1 MLIDLYPIIQPLISS
16 YHRLYVSGLGTFSE
30 KHIAAKEDSI
40 NGKLLPP
47 DTIIVFE
54 PGGNGDSTLFH
65 NEVKRRFS
73 VDDAMASEAIRLFS
87 KNIHD
92 ALDLHNSVEIPNLGR
107 LYYNVEHKI
116 AFVPRLKVFE
126 NDSFGL
132 PEVTFVETSP
142 LNNQVQ
148 KDSNT
153 EKIPPL
159 PPSNSMMKFVVLSII
174 LVSLSV
180 GVYFIVTT
188 PFIEGKLVKVKEM
201 FKDWNDDANDEKKNT
216 VPEVNPVD
224 TSSEVVDFPVNEEEV
239 EVEQIIKSEP
249 VKTESTKEPSYVKIA
264 IGVFG
269 NPDNAARVIA
279 KIEKAGF
286 IPFSEKVGSLTKVG
300 VKQEYKSVAEKLEI
314 LDKVRS
320 DIEKTAVIIN

>member
-1 MLIDLYPIIQPLISS
+1 MLTDLYPIIQPLISS

-30 KHIAAKEDSI
+30 KYIPAKEDSI

-132 PEVTFVETSP
+132 PEVPFVETSP
-142 LNNQVQ
+142 SNNQVQ
-148 KDSNT
+148 KDLYT
-153 EKIPPL
+153 EKTPPV
-159 PPSNSMMKFVVLSII
+159 PPSNPMMKFVVLSII

-188 PFIEGKLVKVKEM
+188 PLIEGKLVKVKEM
-201 FKDWNDDANDEKKNT
+201 FKDWNDDAKEEKKNIA
-216 VPEVNPVD
+216 PEVNPVD
-224 TSSEVVDFPVNEEEV
+224 TSSEVVDFPEDEEGGKPV
-239 EVEQIIKSEP
+239 IKSEP
-249 VKTESTKEPSYVKIA
+249 VKTESTIEPSYVKIA
-264 IGVFG
+264 IGVYG

-314 LDKVRS
+314 LEKVRS

>member
-1 MLIDLYPIIQPLISS
+1 MQLDLYPIIQPLISS

-30 KHIAAKEDSI
+30 KYIAAKEDSI
-40 NGKLLPP
+40 NGKILPP

-92 ALDLHNSVEIPNLGR
+92 ALDLHNSVELPNLGR

-126 NDSFGL
+126 NHSFGL
-132 PEVTFVETSP
+132 PEVPFVEISP
-142 LNNQVQ
+142 EETQVQ
-148 KDSNT
+148 KDIGTNMM
-153 EKIPPL
+153 PPV
-159 PPSNSMMKFVVLSII
+159 PPSNPMMKFVVFSII
-174 LVSLSV
+174 FVALAV
-180 GVYFIVTT
+180 GIYYMVTA
-188 PFIEGKLVKVKEM
+188 PFMESKLVKVKEM
-201 FKDWNDDANDEKKNT
+201 FEAWNDDTNEEKKNINP
-216 VPEVNPVD
+216 VVDPVD
-224 TSSEVVDFPVNEEEV
+224 TSDQVVDFPVNEEDDEPV
-239 EVEQIIKSEP
+239 IKPEP
-249 VKTESTKEPSYVKIA
+249 VKNESIEETTYVKIA

-300 VKQEYKSVAEKLEI
+300 VKQEYKSEAEKLEI

-320 DIEKTAVIIN
+320 DIEKTAIIIN

>member
-1 MLIDLYPIIQPLISS
+1 MQLDLYPIIQPLISS

-30 KHIAAKEDSI
+30 KYIAAKEDSI
-40 NGKLLPP
+40 NGKILPP

-92 ALDLHNSVEIPNLGR
+92 ALDLHNSVELPNLGR

-132 PEVTFVETSP
+132 PEIPFVEISP
-142 LNNQVQ
+142 EDTQVQ
-148 KDSNT
+148 KDPGTNMM
-153 EKIPPL
+153 PPV
-159 PPSNSMMKFVVLSII
+159 PPSNPMIKFVVF
-174 LVSLSV
+174 SV
-180 GVYFIVTT
+180 IFVALAVGIYFMVTT
-188 PFIEGKLVKVKEM
+188 PFMERKLVKVKEM
-201 FKDWNDDANDEKKNT
+201 FEAWNDDTNEEKKNINP
-216 VPEVNPVD
+216 VVDPVD
-224 TSSEVVDFPVNEEEV
+224 TSAQVVDFPVNEEDDKPV
-239 EVEQIIKSEP
+239 IQSEP
-249 VKTESTKEPSYVKIA
+249 VKTESTEEPTYVKIA

-269 NPDNAARVIA
+269 NPENATRVVD
-279 KIEKAGF
+279 KIKKAGF
-286 IPFSEKVGSLTKVG
+286 IPFTEKIGSLTKVG

-320 DIEKTAVIIN
+320 DIEKTAIIIN

>member
-30 KHIAAKEDSI
+30 KYIAAKEDSI

-73 VDDAMASEAIRLFS
+73 VDDAMASETIRLFS

-132 PEVTFVETSP
+132 PEVPFVEISP
-142 LNNQVQ
+142 EDTQVQ
-148 KDSNT
+148 KDTGTNMM
-153 EKIPPL
+153 PPV
-159 PPSNSMMKFVVLSII
+159 PPSNPMMKFVVLSII
-174 LVSLSV
+174 LVTLAV
-180 GVYFIVTT
+180 GIYFMVTT
-188 PFIEGKLVKVKEM
+188 PLIEGKLVKVKEM
-201 FKDWNDDANDEKKNT
+201 FKDWSDDAKEEKKNIA
-216 VPEVNPVD
+216 PEVNPVD
-224 TSSEVVDFPVNEEEV
+224 TSSEVVDFPEDEEGGKPV
-239 EVEQIIKSEP
+239 IKSEP
-249 VKTESTKEPSYVKIA
+249 VKSESTIEPIYVKIA

-269 NPDNAARVIA
+269 NPDNAARVVD
-279 KIEKAGF
+279 KIKKAGF
-286 IPFSEKVGSLTKVG
+286 IPFTEKVGALTKVG

-320 DIEKTAVIIN
+320 DIEKTAIIIN

>member
-1 MLIDLYPIIQPLISS
+1 MQIDLYPIIQPLISS

-30 KHIAAKEDSI
+30 KYIPAKEDSI

-47 DTIIVFE
+47 ETLIQFE

-73 VDDAMASEAIRLFS
+73 VDDTMASEAIRLFS

-92 ALDLHNSVEIPNLGR
+92 ALDLHNSVELPNLGR
-107 LYYNVEHKI
+107 LYYDVEHKI

-132 PEVTFVETSP
+132 PEVPFVENSP
-142 LNNQVQ
+142 TNTQVQ
-148 KDSNT
+148 KDSGTNMM
-153 EKIPPL
+153 PPV
-159 PPSNSMMKFVVLSII
+159 PPSNPMMKFVVFSLIF
-174 LVSLSV
+174 VSLAV
-180 GVYFIVTT
+180 GIYFIVTT
-188 PFIEGKLVKVKEM
+188 PFIENKLVKVKEM
-201 FKDWNDDANDEKKNT
+201 FEAWNDNANEEKKNIDP
-216 VPEVNPVD
+216 VIDIVD
-224 TSSEVVDFPVNEEEV
+224 TSEQVVDFPEKEEEV
-239 EVEQIIKSEP
+239 EPVIKSEP
-249 VKTESTKEPSYVKIA
+249 VKTESAEKTSYVKIA

-269 NPDNAARVIA
+269 NPDNAARVVA

-286 IPFSEKVGSLTKVG
+286 IAFSEKVGSLTKVG

-320 DIEKTAVIIN
+320 EIEKTAVIIN

>member
-1 MLIDLYPIIQPLISS
+1 MQLDLYPIIQPLISS

-30 KHIAAKEDSI
+30 KYIAAKEDSI
-40 NGKLLPP
+40 NGKILPP

-92 ALDLHNSVEIPNLGR
+92 ALDLHNSVELPNLGR

-132 PEVTFVETSP
+132 PEVPFVEISP
-142 LNNQVQ
+142 AETQVQ
-148 KDSNT
+148 KDIGTNMM
-153 EKIPPL
+153 PPV
-159 PPSNSMMKFVVLSII
+159 PPSNPMMKFVVFSII
-174 LVSLSV
+174 FVALAV
-180 GVYFIVTT
+180 GIYYMVTA
-188 PFIEGKLVKVKEM
+188 PFMESKLVKVKEM
-201 FKDWNDDANDEKKNT
+201 FEAWNDDTNEEKKNINP
-216 VPEVNPVD
+216 VVDPVD
-224 TSSEVVDFPVNEEEV
+224 TSDQVVDFPVNEEDDKPV
-239 EVEQIIKSEP
+239 IKTEP
-249 VKTESTKEPSYVKIA
+249 VKNESTEEPTYVKIA

-300 VKQEYKSVAEKLEI
+300 VKQEYKSVAEKLQI

-320 DIEKTAVIIN
+320 DIEKTAIIIN

>member
-1 MLIDLYPIIQPLISS
+1 MQLDLYPIIQPLISS

-30 KHIAAKEDSI
+30 KYIAAKEDSI
-40 NGKLLPP
+40 NGKILPP

-92 ALDLHNSVEIPNLGR
+92 ALDLHNSVELPNLGR

-132 PEVTFVETSP
+132 PEVPFVEISP
-142 LNNQVQ
+142 EETQVQ
-148 KDSNT
+148 KDIGTNMM
-153 EKIPPL
+153 PPV
-159 PPSNSMMKFVVLSII
+159 PPSNPMMKFVVFSII
-174 LVSLSV
+174 FVALAV
-180 GVYFIVTT
+180 GIYYMVTA
-188 PFIEGKLVKVKEM
+188 PFMESKLVKVKEM
-201 FKDWNDDANDEKKNT
+201 FEAWNDDTNEEKKNI
-216 VPEVNPVD
+216 NPVVD
-224 TSSEVVDFPVNEEEV
+224 PVDSSDQVVDFPVNEEDDKPV
-239 EVEQIIKSEP
+239 IKTEP
-249 VKTESTKEPSYVKIA
+249 VKNESTEEPTYVKIA

-286 IPFSEKVGSLTKVG
+286 IPYTEKVGSLTKVG
-300 VKQEYKSVAEKLEI
+300 VKQEYKSLAEKLQI

-320 DIEKTAVIIN
+320 DIEKTAIIIN

>member
-1 MLIDLYPIIQPLISS
+1 MQLDLYPIIQPLISS

-30 KHIAAKEDSI
+30 KYIAAKEDSI
-40 NGKLLPP
+40 NGKILPP

-92 ALDLHNSVEIPNLGR
+92 ALDLHNSVELPNLGR

-132 PEVTFVETSP
+132 PEVPFVEISP
-142 LNNQVQ
+142 EETQVQ
-148 KDSNT
+148 KDIGTNMM
-153 EKIPPL
+153 PPV
-159 PPSNSMMKFVVLSII
+159 PPSNPMMKFVVFSII
-174 LVSLSV
+174 FVALAV
-180 GVYFIVTT
+180 GIYYMVTA
-188 PFIEGKLVKVKEM
+188 PFMESKLVKVKEM
-201 FKDWNDDANDEKKNT
+201 FEAWNDDTNEEKKNINP
-216 VPEVNPVD
+216 VVDPVD
-224 TSSEVVDFPVNEEEV
+224 TSDQVVDFPVNEEDDKPV
-239 EVEQIIKSEP
+239 IKAEP
-249 VKTESTKEPSYVKIA
+249 VKNESTEEPTYVKIA

-300 VKQEYKSVAEKLEI
+300 VKQEYKSVAEKLQI

-320 DIEKTAVIIN
+320 DIEKTAIIIN

>member
-1 MLIDLYPIIQPLISS
+1 MQLDLYPIIQPLISS

-30 KHIAAKEDSI
+30 KYIAAKEDSI
-40 NGKLLPP
+40 NGKILPP

-87 KNIHD
+87 KNIHE
-92 ALDLHNSVEIPNLGR
+92 ALDLHNSVELPNLGR

-132 PEVTFVETSP
+132 PEVPFVEISP
-142 LNNQVQ
+142 EETQVQ
-148 KDSNT
+148 KDT
-153 EKIPPL
+153 GTTMMPPV
-159 PPSNSMMKFVVLSII
+159 PPSNPMMKFVVLSII
-174 LVSLSV
+174 FVVLAV
-180 GVYFIVTT
+180 GIYFLVTT
-188 PFIEGKLVKVKEM
+188 PYVENKLVKVKEM
-201 FKDWNDDANDEKKNT
+201 FEAWNDDTNEEKKNINP
-216 VPEVNPVD
+216 VVDPVD
-224 TSSEVVDFPVNEEEV
+224 TSAEVVDFPVNEEDDEPV
-239 EVEQIIKSEP
+239 IKSEP
-249 VKTESTKEPSYVKIA
+249 VKTESIEETTYVKIA

-269 NPDNAARVIA
+269 NPDNSARVVD
-279 KIEKAGF
+279 KIKKAGF
-286 IPFSEKVGSLTKVG
+286 IPFTEKVGALTKVG

-320 DIEKTAVIIN
+320 EIEKTAVIIN

>member
-1 MLIDLYPIIQPLISS
+1 MQLDLYPIIQPLISS

-30 KHIAAKEDSI
+30 KYIAAKEDSI
-40 NGKLLPP
+40 NGKILPP

-92 ALDLHNSVEIPNLGR
+92 ALDLHNSVELPNLGR

-132 PEVTFVETSP
+132 PEVPFVEISP
-142 LNNQVQ
+142 EETQVQ
-148 KDSNT
+148 KDIGTNMM
-153 EKIPPL
+153 PPV
-159 PPSNSMMKFVVLSII
+159 PPSNPMMKFVVFSII
-174 LVSLSV
+174 FVALAV
-180 GVYFIVTT
+180 GIYYMVTA
-188 PFIEGKLVKVKEM
+188 PFMESKLVKVKEM
-201 FKDWNDDANDEKKNT
+201 FEAWNDDTNEEKKNI
-216 VPEVNPVD
+216 NPVVDLVD
-224 TSSEVVDFPVNEEEV
+224 TSDQVVDFPVNEEDDKPV
-239 EVEQIIKSEP
+239 IKTEP
-249 VKTESTKEPSYVKIA
+249 VKNESTEEPTYVKIA

-300 VKQEYKSVAEKLEI
+300 VKQEYKSVAEKLQI

-320 DIEKTAVIIN
+320 DIEKTAIIIN

>member
-1 MLIDLYPIIQPLISS
+1 MQLDLYPIIQPLISS

-30 KHIAAKEDSI
+30 KYIAAKEDSI
-40 NGKLLPP
+40 NGKILPP

-92 ALDLHNSVEIPNLGR
+92 ALDLHNSVELPNLGR

-132 PEVTFVETSP
+132 PEVPFVEISP
-142 LNNQVQ
+142 EDTQVQ
-148 KDSNT
+148 KDPVTNMM
-153 EKIPPL
+153 PPV
-159 PPSNSMMKFVVLSII
+159 PPSNPMIKFVVF
-174 LVSLSV
+174 SV
-180 GVYFIVTT
+180 IFVALAVGIYFMVTT
-188 PFIEGKLVKVKEM
+188 PFMERKLVKVKEM
-201 FKDWNDDANDEKKNT
+201 FEAWNDDTNEEKKNINP
-216 VPEVNPVD
+216 VVDPVD
-224 TSSEVVDFPVNEEEV
+224 TSAQVVDFPVNEEDDKPV
-239 EVEQIIKSEP
+239 IQSEP
-249 VKTESTKEPSYVKIA
+249 VKTESTEEPTYVKIA

-269 NPDNAARVIA
+269 NPENATRVVD
-279 KIEKAGF
+279 KIKKAGF
-286 IPFSEKVGSLTKVG
+286 IPFTEKIGSLTKVG

-320 DIEKTAVIIN
+320 DIEKTAIIIN

>member
-1 MLIDLYPIIQPLISS
+1 MQLDLYPIIQPLISS
-16 YHRLYVSGLGTFSE
+16 YHRIYVSGLGTFSE
-30 KHIAAKEDSI
+30 QYIPAKEDTI
-40 NGKLLPP
+40 NEKLLPP
-47 DTIIVFE
+47 QTLIVFE

-73 VDDAMASEAIRLFS
+73 VDDDMASEAIRLFS

-92 ALDLHNSVEIPNLGR
+92 TLDLHNSVEIPNLGR

-132 PEVTFVETSP
+132 PEVPFVEILPSDT
-142 LNNQVQ
+142 QVQ
-148 KDSNT
+148 KDINT
-153 EKIPPL
+153 EKIPPV
-159 PPSNSMMKFVVLSII
+159 PPSNPMMKFVVLSII
-174 LVSLSV
+174 LVTLSV

-188 PFIEGKLVKVKEM
+188 PLIEGKLVKVKEM
-201 FKDWNDDANDEKKNT
+201 FKDWNDDAKEEKKNIA
-216 VPEVNPVD
+216 PEVNPVD
-224 TSSEVVDFPVNEEEV
+224 TSSEVVDFPEDEEGGKPV
-239 EVEQIIKSEP
+239 IKSEP
-249 VKTESTKEPSYVKIA
+249 VKTESTIEPSYVKIA
-264 IGVFG
+264 IGVYG

-314 LDKVRS
+314 FEKVRS
-320 DIEKTAVIIN
+320 NIEKTAVIIN

>member
-1 MLIDLYPIIQPLISS
+1 MQLDLYPIIQPLISS

-30 KHIAAKEDSI
+30 KYIAAKEDSI
-40 NGKLLPP
+40 NGKILPP

-92 ALDLHNSVEIPNLGR
+92 ALDLHNSVELPNLGR

-132 PEVTFVETSP
+132 PEVPFVEISHVAT
-142 LNNQVQ
+142 QVP
-148 KDSNT
+148 KDSGTNLM
-153 EKIPPL
+153 PPV
-159 PPSNSMMKFVVLSII
+159 PPSNPMMKFVIFSII
-174 LVSLSV
+174 FVTMAV
-180 GVYFIVTT
+180 GIYFLVTT
-188 PFIEGKLVKVKEM
+188 PYIENKLVKVKEM
-201 FKDWNDDANDEKKNT
+201 FEDWNDDANEEKKSINP
-216 VPEVNPVD
+216 VVDPVD
-224 TSSEVVDFPVNEEEV
+224 TSAEVVDFPLNEDEDEPV
-239 EVEQIIKSEP
+239 IKPEP
-249 VKTESTKEPSYVKIA
+249 VKTASIEETTYVKIA

-269 NPDNAARVIA
+269 NPDNAARVVD
-279 KIEKAGF
+279 KIKKAGF

-300 VKQEYKSVAEKLEI
+300 VKQEYKSVAEKLQI

-320 DIEKTAVIIN
+320 DIEKTAIIIN

>member
-1 MLIDLYPIIQPLISS
+1 MQIDLYPIIQPLISS

-30 KHIAAKEDSI
+30 KYIPAKEDSI

-47 DTIIVFE
+47 ETLIQFE

-92 ALDLHNSVEIPNLGR
+92 ALDLHNSVELPNLGR
-107 LYYNVEHKI
+107 LYYDVEHKI

-132 PEVTFVETSP
+132 PEVPFVENSP
-142 LNNQVQ
+142 TNTQVQ
-148 KDSNT
+148 KDSGTNMM
-153 EKIPPL
+153 PPV
-159 PPSNSMMKFVVLSII
+159 PPSNPMMKFVVFSLIF
-174 LVSLSV
+174 VSLAV
-180 GVYFIVTT
+180 GIYFIVTT
-188 PFIEGKLVKVKEM
+188 PFIENKLVKVKEM
-201 FKDWNDDANDEKKNT
+201 FEAWNDNANDEKKNIDPVT
-216 VPEVNPVD
+216 DIVD
-224 TSSEVVDFPVNEEEV
+224 TSEQVVDFPEKEEEV
-239 EVEQIIKSEP
+239 EPVIKSEP
-249 VKTESTKEPSYVKIA
+249 VKTESAEKTSYVKIA

-269 NPDNAARVIA
+269 NPDNAARVVA

-286 IPFSEKVGSLTKVG
+286 IAFSEKVGSLTKVG

-320 DIEKTAVIIN
+320 EIEKTAVIIN

>member
-1 MLIDLYPIIQPLISS
+1 MQIDLYPIIQPLISS

-30 KHIAAKEDSI
+30 KYIPAKEDSI

-47 DTIIVFE
+47 ETLIQFE

-73 VDDAMASEAIRLFS
+73 VDDTMASEAIRLFS

-92 ALDLHNSVEIPNLGR
+92 ALDLHNSVELPNLGR
-107 LYYNVEHKI
+107 LYYDVEHKI

-132 PEVTFVETSP
+132 PEVPFVENSP
-142 LNNQVQ
+142 TNTQVQ
-148 KDSNT
+148 KDSGTNMM
-153 EKIPPL
+153 PPV
-159 PPSNSMMKFVVLSII
+159 PPSNPMMKFVVFSLIF
-174 LVSLSV
+174 VSLAV
-180 GVYFIVTT
+180 GIYFMLTT
-188 PFIEGKLVKVKEM
+188 PFIENKLVKVKEM
-201 FKDWNDDANDEKKNT
+201 FEAWNDNANEEKKNID
-216 VPEVNPVD
+216 PVVD
-224 TSSEVVDFPVNEEEV
+224 IVDSSEQVVDFPEKEEEV
-239 EVEQIIKSEP
+239 EPVIKSEP
-249 VKTESTKEPSYVKIA
+249 VKTESAEKTSYVKIA

-269 NPDNAARVIA
+269 NPDNAARVVA

-286 IPFSEKVGSLTKVG
+286 IAFSEKVGSLTKVG
-300 VKQEYKSVAEKLEI
+300 VKQQYKSVAEKLEI

-320 DIEKTAVIIN
+320 EIEKTAVIIN

>member
-1 MLIDLYPIIQPLISS
+1 MQLDLYPIIQPLISS

-30 KHIAAKEDSI
+30 KYIPAKEDSI

-47 DTIIVFE
+47 ETLIQFE

-92 ALDLHNSVEIPNLGR
+92 ALDLHNSVELPNLGR
-107 LYYNVEHKI
+107 LYYDVEHKI

-132 PEVTFVETSP
+132 PEVPFVENSP
-142 LNNQVQ
+142 TNTQVQ
-148 KDSNT
+148 KDSGTNMM
-153 EKIPPL
+153 PPV
-159 PPSNSMMKFVVLSII
+159 PPSNPMMKFVVFSLIF
-174 LVSLSV
+174 VSLAV
-180 GVYFIVTT
+180 GIYFMLTT
-188 PFIEGKLVKVKEM
+188 PFIENKLVKVKEM
-201 FKDWNDDANDEKKNT
+201 FEAWNDNANEEKKNID
-216 VPEVNPVD
+216 PVVD
-224 TSSEVVDFPVNEEEV
+224 IVDSSEQVVDFPEKEEEV
-239 EVEQIIKSEP
+239 EPVIKSEP
-249 VKTESTKEPSYVKIA
+249 VKTESAEKTSYVKIA

-269 NPDNAARVIA
+269 NPDNAARVVA

-286 IPFSEKVGSLTKVG
+286 IAFSEKVGSLTKVG
-300 VKQEYKSVAEKLEI
+300 VKQQYKSVAEKLEI

-320 DIEKTAVIIN
+320 EIEKTAVIIN

>member
-1 MLIDLYPIIQPLISS
+1 MQIDLYPIIQPLISS

-30 KHIAAKEDSI
+30 KYIPAKEDSI

-47 DTIIVFE
+47 ETLILFE

-73 VDDAMASEAIRLFS
+73 VDDTMASEAIRLFS

-92 ALDLHNSVEIPNLGR
+92 ALDLHNSVELPNLGR

-132 PEVTFVETSP
+132 PEVPFVEISP
-142 LNNQVQ
+142 TNTQVQ
-148 KDSNT
+148 KDSGANMM
-153 EKIPPL
+153 PPV
-159 PPSNSMMKFVVLSII
+159 PPSNPMMKFVIFSII
-174 LVSLSV
+174 FVALAA
-180 GVYFIVTT
+180 GIYFMVTT
-188 PFIEGKLVKVKEM
+188 PFIENKLVKVKEM
-201 FKDWNDDANDEKKNT
+201 FEAWNDDANVEKKNIDP
-216 VPEVNPVD
+216 VVDIVD
-224 TSSEVVDFPVNEEEV
+224 TGEQVVDFPEKEEED
-239 EVEQIIKSEP
+239 EQVIKSEP
-249 VKTESTKEPSYVKIA
+249 VKTESAEKTAYVKIA
-264 IGVFG
+264 VGVFG
-269 NPDNAARVIA
+269 NPDNAARVVA

-286 IPFSEKVGSLTKVG
+286 IAFSEKVGSLTKVG

-320 DIEKTAVIIN
+320 EIEKSAVIIN

>member
-1 MLIDLYPIIQPLISS
+1 MHLDLYPIIQPLISS
-16 YHRLYVSGLGTFSE
+16 YHRLYVPGLGAFSE
-30 KHIAAKEDSI
+30 KYIPAKEDSI
-40 NGKLLPP
+40 NGKILPP

-73 VDDAMASEAIRLFS
+73 VDDALASEAIRLFS

-92 ALDLHNSVEIPNLGR
+92 ALDLHNSVELPNLGR

-132 PEVTFVETSP
+132 PEVPFVEISP
-142 LNNQVQ
+142 IPTQIQ
-148 KDSNT
+148 KDSGANMM
-153 EKIPPL
+153 PPL
-159 PPSNSMMKFVVLSII
+159 PPSNPMMKFVVFSII
-174 LVSLSV
+174 FVALAV
-180 GVYFIVTT
+180 GIYFMVTT
-188 PFIEGKLVKVKEM
+188 PFIENKLVKVKEM
-201 FKDWNDDANDEKKNT
+201 FEAWNDNANEEKKNIDP
-216 VPEVNPVD
+216 VVDIVD
-224 TSSEVVDFPVNEEEV
+224 TSEQVVDFPEKEEED
-239 EVEQIIKSEP
+239 EQVIKSEP
-249 VKTESTKEPSYVKIA
+249 VKTESAEKTSYVKIA

-269 NPDNAARVIA
+269 NPDNAARVVA

>member
-1 MLIDLYPIIQPLISS
+1 MQIDLYPIIQPLISS

-30 KHIAAKEDSI
+30 KYIPAKEDSI

-47 DTIIVFE
+47 ETLIQFE

-87 KNIHD
+87 KNIHY
-92 ALDLHNSVEIPNLGR
+92 ALDLHNSVELPNLGR
-107 LYYNVEHKI
+107 LYYDVEHKI

-132 PEVTFVETSP
+132 PEVPFVENSP
-142 LNNQVQ
+142 TNTQVQ
-148 KDSNT
+148 KDSGTNMM
-153 EKIPPL
+153 PPV
-159 PPSNSMMKFVVLSII
+159 PPSNPMMKFVVFSLIF
-174 LVSLSV
+174 VSLAV
-180 GVYFIVTT
+180 GIYFIVTT
-188 PFIEGKLVKVKEM
+188 PFIENKLVKVKEM
-201 FKDWNDDANDEKKNT
+201 FEAWNDNANEEKKNIDP
-216 VPEVNPVD
+216 VIDIVD
-224 TSSEVVDFPVNEEEV
+224 TSEQVVDFPEKEEEV
-239 EVEQIIKSEP
+239 EPVIKSEP
-249 VKTESTKEPSYVKIA
+249 VKTESAEKTSYVKIA

-269 NPDNAARVIA
+269 NPDNAARVVA

-286 IPFSEKVGSLTKVG
+286 IAFSEKVGSLTKVG

-320 DIEKTAVIIN
+320 EIEKTAVIIN

>member
-1 MLIDLYPIIQPLISS
+1 MQLDLYPIIQPLISS

-30 KHIAAKEDSI
+30 KYIAAKEDSI
-40 NGKLLPP
+40 NGKILPP

-92 ALDLHNSVEIPNLGR
+92 ALDLHNSVELPNLGR

-132 PEVTFVETSP
+132 PEVPFVEISP
-142 LNNQVQ
+142 EDTQVQ
-148 KDSNT
+148 KDPVTNMM
-153 EKIPPL
+153 PPV
-159 PPSNSMMKFVVLSII
+159 PPSNPMIKFVVF
-174 LVSLSV
+174 SV
-180 GVYFIVTT
+180 IFVALAVGIYFMVTT
-188 PFIEGKLVKVKEM
+188 PFIESKLVKVKEM
-201 FKDWNDDANDEKKNT
+201 FEAWNDDTNEEKKNINP
-216 VPEVNPVD
+216 VVDPVD
-224 TSSEVVDFPVNEEEV
+224 TSAQVVDFPVNEEDDKPV
-239 EVEQIIKSEP
+239 IKSEP
-249 VKTESTKEPSYVKIA
+249 VKTESTEEPTYVKIA

-269 NPDNAARVIA
+269 NPDNAARVVD
-279 KIEKAGF
+279 KIKKAGF
-286 IPFSEKVGSLTKVG
+286 IPLTEKVGALTKVG
-300 VKQEYKSVAEKLEI
+300 VKQEK
-314 LDKVRS
+314 
-320 DIEKTAVIIN
+320 N

>member
-1 MLIDLYPIIQPLISS
+1 MQLDLYPIIQPLISS

-30 KHIAAKEDSI
+30 KYIAAKEDSI
-40 NGKLLPP
+40 NGKILPP

-92 ALDLHNSVEIPNLGR
+92 ALDLHNSVELPNLGR

-132 PEVTFVETSP
+132 PEVPFVEISP
-142 LNNQVQ
+142 EETQVQ
-148 KDSNT
+148 KDIGTNMM
-153 EKIPPL
+153 PPV
-159 PPSNSMMKFVVLSII
+159 PPSNPMMKFVVFSII
-174 LVSLSV
+174 FVALAV
-180 GVYFIVTT
+180 GIYYMVTA
-188 PFIEGKLVKVKEM
+188 PFMESKLVKVKEM
-201 FKDWNDDANDEKKNT
+201 FEAWNDDTNEEKKNINP
-216 VPEVNPVD
+216 VVDPVD
-224 TSSEVVDFPVNEEEV
+224 TSDQVVDFPVNEEDDKPV
-239 EVEQIIKSEP
+239 IKTEP
-249 VKTESTKEPSYVKIA
+249 VKNESTEEPTYVKIA

-300 VKQEYKSVAEKLEI
+300 VKQEYKSVAEKLQI

-320 DIEKTAVIIN
+320 DIEKTAIIIN

>member
-1 MLIDLYPIIQPLISS
+1 MQIDLYPIIQPLISS

-30 KHIAAKEDSI
+30 KYIPAKEDSI

-47 DTIIVFE
+47 ETLIQFE

-92 ALDLHNSVEIPNLGR
+92 ALDLHNSVELPNLGR
-107 LYYNVEHKI
+107 LYYDVEHKI

-132 PEVTFVETSP
+132 PEVPFVENSP
-142 LNNQVQ
+142 TNTQVQ
-148 KDSNT
+148 KDSGTNMM
-153 EKIPPL
+153 PPV
-159 PPSNSMMKFVVLSII
+159 PPSNPMMKFVVFSII
-174 LVSLSV
+174 FVSLAV
-180 GVYFIVTT
+180 GIYFMLTT
-188 PFIEGKLVKVKEM
+188 PFIENKLVKVKEM
-201 FKDWNDDANDEKKNT
+201 FEAWNDNANEEKKNID
-216 VPEVNPVD
+216 PVVD
-224 TSSEVVDFPVNEEEV
+224 IVDSSEQVVDFPEKEEEV
-239 EVEQIIKSEP
+239 EPVIKSEP
-249 VKTESTKEPSYVKIA
+249 VKTESAEKTSYVKIA

-269 NPDNAARVIA
+269 NPDNAARVVA

-286 IPFSEKVGSLTKVG
+286 IAFSEKVGSLTKVG
-300 VKQEYKSVAEKLEI
+300 VKQEYQSVAEKLEI

-320 DIEKTAVIIN
+320 EIEKTAVIIN

>member
-1 MLIDLYPIIQPLISS
+1 MQLDLYPIIQPLISS

-30 KHIAAKEDSI
+30 KYIAAKEDSI
-40 NGKLLPP
+40 NGKILPP

-92 ALDLHNSVEIPNLGR
+92 ALDLHNSVELPNLGR

-132 PEVTFVETSP
+132 PEVPFVEISP
-142 LNNQVQ
+142 EETQVQ
-148 KDSNT
+148 KDIGTNMM
-153 EKIPPL
+153 PPV
-159 PPSNSMMKFVVLSII
+159 PPSNPMIKFVVFSII
-174 LVSLSV
+174 FVALAV
-180 GVYFIVTT
+180 GIYFMVTA
-188 PFIEGKLVKVKEM
+188 PFMESKLVKVKEM
-201 FKDWNDDANDEKKNT
+201 FEAWNDDTNEEKKNINP
-216 VPEVNPVD
+216 VVDPVD
-224 TSSEVVDFPVNEEEV
+224 TSDQVVDFPVNEEDDKPV
-239 EVEQIIKSEP
+239 IKTEP
-249 VKTESTKEPSYVKIA
+249 VKNESTEEPTYVKIA

-300 VKQEYKSVAEKLEI
+300 VKQEYKSVAEKLQI

-320 DIEKTAVIIN
+320 DIEKTAIIIN

>member
-1 MLIDLYPIIQPLISS
+1 MQLDLYPIIQPLISS

-30 KHIAAKEDSI
+30 KYIAAKEDSI
-40 NGKLLPP
+40 NGKILPP

-92 ALDLHNSVEIPNLGR
+92 ALDLHNSVELPNLGR

-132 PEVTFVETSP
+132 PEVPFVEISP
-142 LNNQVQ
+142 EETQVQ
-148 KDSNT
+148 KDT
-153 EKIPPL
+153 GTTMMPPV
-159 PPSNSMMKFVVLSII
+159 PPSNPMMKFVVLSII
-174 LVSLSV
+174 FVVLAV
-180 GVYFIVTT
+180 GIYFLVTT
-188 PFIEGKLVKVKEM
+188 PYVENKLVKVKEM
-201 FKDWNDDANDEKKNT
+201 FEAWNDDTNEEKKNINP
-216 VPEVNPVD
+216 VVDPVD
-224 TSSEVVDFPVNEEEV
+224 TSAEVVDFPVNEEDDEPV
-239 EVEQIIKSEP
+239 IKSEP
-249 VKTESTKEPSYVKIA
+249 VKTESIEETTYVKIA

-269 NPDNAARVIA
+269 NPDNSARVVD
-279 KIEKAGF
+279 KIKKAGF
-286 IPFSEKVGSLTKVG
+286 IPFTEKVGALTKVG

-320 DIEKTAVIIN
+320 EIEKTAVIIN

>member
-30 KHIAAKEDSI
+30 KYIPAKEDSI

-73 VDDAMASEAIRLFS
+73 VDDAMASDTIRLFS

-132 PEVTFVETSP
+132 PEVPFVETSP
-142 LNNQVQ
+142 SNNQVQ
-148 KDSNT
+148 KDLDT
-153 EKIPPL
+153 EKIPPV
-159 PPSNSMMKFVVLSII
+159 PPSNPMMKFVVLSII

-201 FKDWNDDANDEKKNT
+201 FKDWNDDANEEKNNT
-216 VPEVNPVD
+216 VPVVNPVD
-224 TSSEVVDFPVNEEEV
+224 TSSEVVDFPVNEEDV
-239 EVEQIIKSEP
+239 EPVIKSEP

-264 IGVFG
+264 IGVYG

-286 IPFSEKVGSLTKVG
+286 TPFSEKVGSLTKVG

-320 DIEKTAVIIN
+320 NIEKTAVIIN

>member
-1 MLIDLYPIIQPLISS
+1 MQLDLYPIIQPLISS

-30 KHIAAKEDSI
+30 KYIAAKEDSI

-92 ALDLHNSVEIPNLGR
+92 ALDLHNSVELPNLGR

-132 PEVTFVETSP
+132 PEVPFVEILPSDT
-142 LNNQVQ
+142 QVQ
-148 KDSNT
+148 KDINT
-153 EKIPPL
+153 EKIPPV
-159 PPSNSMMKFVVLSII
+159 PPSNPMMKFVVLSII
-174 LVSLSV
+174 LVTLSV

-188 PFIEGKLVKVKEM
+188 PLIEGKLVKVKEM
-201 FKDWNDDANDEKKNT
+201 FKDWSDDAKEEKKNIA
-216 VPEVNPVD
+216 PEVNPVD
-224 TSSEVVDFPVNEEEV
+224 TSSEVVDFPEDEEGGKPV
-239 EVEQIIKSEP
+239 IKSEP
-249 VKTESTKEPSYVKIA
+249 VKSESTIEPTYVIIA

-269 NPDNAARVIA
+269 NPDNAARVVD
-279 KIEKAGF
+279 KIKKAGF
-286 IPFSEKVGSLTKVG
+286 IPFSEKVGALTKVG

-320 DIEKTAVIIN
+320 DIEKTAIIIN

>member
-1 MLIDLYPIIQPLISS
+1 MQLDLYPIIQPLISS

-30 KHIAAKEDSI
+30 KYIAAKEDSI
-40 NGKLLPP
+40 NGIILPP

-92 ALDLHNSVEIPNLGR
+92 ALDLHNSVELPNLGR

-132 PEVTFVETSP
+132 PEVPFVEISP
-142 LNNQVQ
+142 VETQVQ
-148 KDSNT
+148 KDPGSN
-153 EKIPPL
+153 IMPPV
-159 PPSNSMMKFVVLSII
+159 PPSNPMMKFVVF
-174 LVSLSV
+174 SV
-180 GVYFIVTT
+180 IFVALAVGIYFMVTT
-188 PFIEGKLVKVKEM
+188 PFVESKLVKVKEM
-201 FKDWNDDANDEKKNT
+201 FEAWNDENNEEKNN
-216 VPEVNPVD
+216 VNPVVDPVD
-224 TSSEVVDFPVNEEEV
+224 TSTQVVDFPVNEEDDKPV
-239 EVEQIIKSEP
+239 IKSEP
-249 VKTESTKEPSYVKIA
+249 VKTESTEEPTYVKIA

-269 NPDNAARVIA
+269 NPDNAARVIG
-279 KIEKAGF
+279 KIKKAGF
-286 IPFSEKVGSLTKVG
+286 TPFTEKVGSLTKVG

-314 LDKVRS
+314 LDKIRS
-320 DIEKTAVIIN
+320 DIEKTAIIIN

>member
-1 MLIDLYPIIQPLISS
+1 MQLDLYPIIQPLISS
-16 YHRLYVSGLGTFSE
+16 YHRIYVSGLGTFSE
-30 KHIAAKEDSI
+30 QYIPAKEDTI
-40 NGKLLPP
+40 NEKLLPP
-47 DTIIVFE
+47 QTLIVFE

-87 KNIHD
+87 KNIHE
-92 ALDLHNSVEIPNLGR
+92 ALDLHNSVELPNLGR
-107 LYYNVEHKI
+107 LYYNVEHKM

-132 PEVTFVETSP
+132 PEVPFVEISP
-142 LNNQVQ
+142 EDTQVQ
-148 KDSNT
+148 KDTGTNMM
-153 EKIPPL
+153 PPV
-159 PPSNSMMKFVVLSII
+159 PPSNPMMKFVVLSII
-174 LVSLSV
+174 LVTLAV
-180 GVYFIVTT
+180 GIYFIVTT
-188 PFIEGKLVKVKEM
+188 PLIEGKLVKVKEM
-201 FKDWNDDANDEKKNT
+201 FEAWNDDAKEEKKNIA
-216 VPEVNPVD
+216 PEVNPVD
-224 TSSEVVDFPVNEEEV
+224 TSSEVVDFPVDEEEV
-239 EVEQIIKSEP
+239 KPVIKPEP
-249 VKTESTKEPSYVKIA
+249 VKTESVEKTSYVKIA

-314 LDKVRS
+314 LEKVRS

>member
-1 MLIDLYPIIQPLISS
+1 MQLDLYPIIQPLISS

-30 KHIAAKEDSI
+30 KYIAAKEDSI
-40 NGKLLPP
+40 NGKILPP

-92 ALDLHNSVEIPNLGR
+92 ALDLHNSVELPNLGR

-132 PEVTFVETSP
+132 PEVPFVEISP
-142 LNNQVQ
+142 EETQVQ
-148 KDSNT
+148 KDIGTNMM
-153 EKIPPL
+153 PPV
-159 PPSNSMMKFVVLSII
+159 PPSNPMIKFVVFSII
-174 LVSLSV
+174 FVALAV
-180 GVYFIVTT
+180 GIYFMVTT
-188 PFIEGKLVKVKEM
+188 PFMESKLVKVKEI
-201 FKDWNDDANDEKKNT
+201 FEAWNDDTNEEKKNINP
-216 VPEVNPVD
+216 VVDPVD
-224 TSSEVVDFPVNEEEV
+224 TSDQVVDFPVIEEDNKLV
-239 EVEQIIKSEP
+239 IKTEP
-249 VKTESTKEPSYVKIA
+249 VKNESTEEPTYVKIA

-300 VKQEYKSVAEKLEI
+300 VKQEYKSVAEKLQI

-320 DIEKTAVIIN
+320 DIEKTALIIN

>member
-1 MLIDLYPIIQPLISS
+1 MQIDLYPIIQPLISS

-30 KHIAAKEDSI
+30 KYIPAKEDSI

-47 DTIIVFE
+47 ETLIQFE

-73 VDDAMASEAIRLFS
+73 VDDTMASEAIRLFS

-92 ALDLHNSVEIPNLGR
+92 ALDLHNSVELPNLGR
-107 LYYNVEHKI
+107 LYYDVEHKI

-132 PEVTFVETSP
+132 PEVPFVENSP
-142 LNNQVQ
+142 TNTQVQ
-148 KDSNT
+148 KDSGTNMM
-153 EKIPPL
+153 PPV
-159 PPSNSMMKFVVLSII
+159 PPSNPMMKFVVFSLIF
-174 LVSLSV
+174 VSLAV
-180 GVYFIVTT
+180 GIYFMLTT
-188 PFIEGKLVKVKEM
+188 PFIENKLVKVKEM
-201 FKDWNDDANDEKKNT
+201 FEAWNDNANEEKKNIDP
-216 VPEVNPVD
+216 VIDIVD
-224 TSSEVVDFPVNEEEV
+224 TSEQVVDFPEKEEEV
-239 EVEQIIKSEP
+239 EPVIKSEP
-249 VKTESTKEPSYVKIA
+249 VKTESAEKTSYVKIA

-269 NPDNAARVIA
+269 NPDNAARVVA

-286 IPFSEKVGSLTKVG
+286 IAFSEKVGSLTKVG

-320 DIEKTAVIIN
+320 EIEKTAVIIN

>member
-1 MLIDLYPIIQPLISS
+1 MQLDLYPIIQPLISS
-16 YHRLYVSGLGTFSE
+16 YNRLYVSGLGTFSE
-30 KHIAAKEDSI
+30 KYIAAKEDSI
-40 NGKLLPP
+40 NGKILPP

-92 ALDLHNSVEIPNLGR
+92 ALDLHNSVELPNLGR

-132 PEVTFVETSP
+132 PEVPFVEISP
-142 LNNQVQ
+142 EETQVQ
-148 KDSNT
+148 KDIGTNMM
-153 EKIPPL
+153 PPV
-159 PPSNSMMKFVVLSII
+159 PPSNPMMKFVVFSII
-174 LVSLSV
+174 FVALAV
-180 GVYFIVTT
+180 GIYYMVTA
-188 PFIEGKLVKVKEM
+188 PFMESKLVKVKEM
-201 FKDWNDDANDEKKNT
+201 FEAWNDDTNEEKKNINP
-216 VPEVNPVD
+216 VVDPVD
-224 TSSEVVDFPVNEEEV
+224 TSNQVVDFPVNEEDDKPV
-239 EVEQIIKSEP
+239 IKTEP
-249 VKTESTKEPSYVKIA
+249 VKNESTEEPTYVKIA

-300 VKQEYKSVAEKLEI
+300 VKQEYKSVAEKLQI

-320 DIEKTAVIIN
+320 DIEKTAIIIN

>member
-16 YHRLYVSGLGTFSE
+16 YHRLYVSGLGTFSQ
-30 KHIAAKEDSI
+30 KYIPAKEDSI
-40 NGKLLPP
+40 NAILLPP

-132 PEVTFVETSP
+132 PEVPFVETSP
-142 LNNQVQ
+142 SDTQVQ
-148 KDSNT
+148 KDINT
-153 EKIPPL
+153 EKIPPV
-159 PPSNSMMKFVVLSII
+159 PPSNPMMKFVVLSII
-174 LVSLSV
+174 LVTLSV

-188 PFIEGKLVKVKEM
+188 PLIKGKLVKVKEM
-201 FKDWNDDANDEKKNT
+201 FKDWNDDAKEEKKNIA
-216 VPEVNPVD
+216 PEVNPVD
-224 TSSEVVDFPVNEEEV
+224 TSSEVVDFPEDEEGGNPV
-239 EVEQIIKSEP
+239 IKSEP
-249 VKTESTKEPSYVKIA
+249 VKTESTIEPSYVKIA
-264 IGVFG
+264 IGVYG

-300 VKQEYKSVAEKLEI
+300 VKQEYKSIAEKLEI
-314 LDKVRS
+314 FEKVRS
-320 DIEKTAVIIN
+320 NIEKTAVIIN